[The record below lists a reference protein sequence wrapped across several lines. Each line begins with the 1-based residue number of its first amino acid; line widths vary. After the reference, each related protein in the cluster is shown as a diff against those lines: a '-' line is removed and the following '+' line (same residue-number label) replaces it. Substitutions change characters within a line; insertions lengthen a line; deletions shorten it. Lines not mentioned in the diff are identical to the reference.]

1 MLRAKLAAQE
11 AATPLGSTL
20 AGVRGVLFG
29 QPLASEAD
37 ITERLSKWK
46 ALPVF
51 SSDAMSSVAYGPEAA
66 MYTLLA
72 AGTIAFAWLMPIMGV
87 ILRTQQNVGSPRA
100 ETSVQFPSPTSR
112 TSPTSPIRVTSE
124 TSSAAA
130 IRPTLM
136 SPMFR
141 RPRSTSPM

>member
-1 MLRAKLAAQE
+1 MGRPSQDMSELRIVLPGRKPGDRRIRVERPNARYFRYDGPGVLTSKLAVEE
-11 AATPLGSTL
+11 AATPLGRTL

-37 ITERLSKWK
+37 ITERLSKLK

-87 ILRTQQNVGSPRA
+87 ILCLLVLIT
-100 ETSVQFPSPTSR
+100 
-112 TSPTSPIRVTSE
+112 
-124 TSSAAA
+124 
-130 IRPTLM
+130 
-136 SPMFR
+136 
-141 RPRSTSPM
+141 